1 LGGGCDLLA
10 HVRWNHGCSCCGG
23 EGRSVA
29 SGNLSSRRSSSW
41 SRGWSCGRCRCT
53 REKGMGAVDSLRL
66 IIAHLPG
73 LRFKMIVVPLL
84 VYSSTILLAVRRS
97 RKMLKLNSSIV
108 LGSSR
113 LARIFLGLFGI
124 EEFSLVLRDTVFI

>member
-1 LGGGCDLLA
+1 
-10 HVRWNHGCSCCGG
+10 
-23 EGRSVA
+23 
-29 SGNLSSRRSSSW
+29 
-41 SRGWSCGRCRCT
+41 
-53 REKGMGAVDSLRL
+53 MGAVDGLRL

-113 LARIFLGLFGI
+113 FARIFLGLFGI